1 MNHAVGWWGDWRR
14 QGLGCCRGGSG
25 GGEVTD
31 GPAAPESGR
40 RRSAPN
46 GLSLVHPRPWLID
59 TPRDV
64 CTHIAYIASTISRV
78 IHHQFQIRAI
88 NVSAK
93 VKYRLRISAD
103 AVSRRNAFWF
113 PLVISGHKTN
123 IMSWKYLQEISIF
136 SQNYSKWRTRKV

>member
-1 MNHAVGWWGDWRR
+1 MRSVGGVIEDDKGLAVV
-14 QGLGCCRGGSG
+14 GSG

-31 GPAAPESGR
+31 GPTAPESGW

-78 IHHQFQIRAI
+78 IHHQFQISAI
-88 NVSAK
+88 NGSAK
-93 VKYRLRISAD
+93 VKY
-103 AVSRRNAFWF
+103 
-113 PLVISGHKTN
+113 
-123 IMSWKYLQEISIF
+123 F
-136 SQNYSKWRTRKV
+136 SHTSYYSNVASEN